1 MKGIV
6 WLGLQDELA
15 LLLWVPV
22 EQEHQVAGT

>member
-6 WLGLQDELA
+6 CLGLQDELA
-15 LLLWVPV
+15 LLLWVAV